1 MQRLQSPLKQTCKP
15 DGPHTYSFS
24 SFDPK
29 KFYTAEIIEKKF
41 RHPLV
46 ADEPGSLNL
55 SYSLSTLRHIFPVRL
70 ADFQESNLST
80 SDSVRLLLERYRP
93 FAGCRKVET
102 TADEISPDRVLKG
115 DFSDWRL
122 KGFANAE
129 GMILPTGAIS
139 FQYNSYY
146 PKERLVIMRGNSEV
160 TRLTPT
166 NLRSVS
172 INQDSDVHLLRESD
186 LNGNSKPIA
195 LTSGSD
201 VRIEIDAGDLS
212 PNSFVDVHLV
222 SSKSKVR
229 CLFETGSEPM
239 VIAKEFISEDPRDL
253 FVHLKTMDWRLESPA
268 KSYQLT
274 LHNDWRRAKLAR

>member
-1 MQRLQSPLKQTCKP
+1 
-15 DGPHTYSFS
+15 
-24 SFDPK
+24 
-29 KFYTAEIIEKKF
+29 
-41 RHPLV
+41 
-46 ADEPGSLNL
+46 
-55 SYSLSTLRHIFPVRL
+55 
-70 ADFQESNLST
+70 
-80 SDSVRLLLERYRP
+80 
-93 FAGCRKVET
+93 
-102 TADEISPDRVLKG
+102 LKG

-146 PKERLVIMRGNSEV
+146 PKERLAIMRGNSEV
-160 TRLTPT
+160 SRLTPT

-172 INQDSDVHLLRESD
+172 INQDSDVHHLRETD
-186 LNGNSKPIA
+186 LNGNVKPIA

-222 SSKSKVR
+222 SSNSKVR
-229 CLFETGSEPM
+229 CIFETGSEPM

-268 KSYQLT
+268 KSYQLS